1 MKMKRKQI
9 GMLVFIAIIVILM
22 VVTSQTPGTIADAD
36 SYQCKVYATILSLL
50 PPVIAIGL
58 ALITK
63 EVYTSLLAGIIVGG
77 LLYSNFNLELMLN
90 TILFPGRRWYDI
102 QTVRCRKC
110 GNFSIPCHAWHFG
123 IPS

>member
-63 EVYTSLLAGIIVGG
+63 EVLYLTS
-77 LLYSNFNLELMLN
+77 
-90 TILFPGRRWYDI
+90 GRNYCRWF
-102 QTVRCRKC
+102 TV
-110 GNFSIPCHAWHFG
+110 FQF
-123 IPS
+123 

>member
-1 MKMKRKQI
+1 MKTKRKRI
-9 GMLVFIAIIVILM
+9 GMLAFIVMIAVLMIVTM
-22 VVTSQTPGTIADAD
+22 QTPGTIAD
-36 SYQCKVYATILSLL
+36 SENYQCQTYATVFALL

-90 TILFPGRRWYDI
+90 TA
-102 QTVRCRKC
+102 Q
-110 GNFSIPCHAWHFG
+110 
-123 IPS
+123 